1 MARKNGSWL
10 APIGHMPD
18 PGDIIGY
25 RRNGDPIRSVG
36 GGAVNDVTSWIPEE
50 FSGDV
55 VQKVLQKS
63 AIEAYARPWPMAN
76 SLRHVPRSAGMDV
89 AGVAAGGTYG
99 EDSSLNDEV
108 LLTARKMGQA
118 LRLNDEDMKDSTL
131 VDVIATKK
139 MDWAT
144 SFAKFYD
151 QAALGCTAAEN
162 GTTVLFT
169 SVYKSLRTTQA
180 TLSYTADDN
189 YVVSASGTAVT
200 YDNLSDV
207 LGLVEVGDYWDDG
220 EALVIAHPSY
230 KSKLRK
236 IKAPQYSGDTGGEP
250 IFVEGQGGDSG
261 TPSTLFGHQVRWSLG
276 AKTHATNTSTP
287 TGNPLL
293 IVCNRQFLY
302 RGVRSGPESAVAGA
316 DSGPAF
322 LTDQA
327 LLKMRA
333 RRGFAVAH
341 PKAFAVLEDA

>member
-1 MARKNGSWL
+1 MARKNGWL

-25 RRNGDPIRSVG
+25 RKNGLPIRSVG
-36 GGAVNDVTSWIPEE
+36 GGAVNDVTTWTPEE

-76 SLRHVPRSAGMDV
+76 TLRHVPRSAGMDV
-89 AGVAAGGTYG
+89 AGVAAGGTYA
-99 EDSSLNDEV
+99 EDTSTNDEV

-118 LRLNDEDMKDSTL
+118 LRLNDEDMKDNTL
-131 VDVIATKK
+131 VDIIATKK

-151 QAALGCTAAEN
+151 QACLGCTAAEN

-169 SVYKSLRTTQA
+169 SVYKSLRTTQSG
-180 TLSYTADDN
+180 LGYTADDN
-189 YVVSASGTAVT
+189 YVVSASGSAVS
-200 YDNLSDV
+200 YDNLSTV
-207 LGLVEVGDYWDDG
+207 LSLAEVGDYWDDG
-220 EALVIAHPSY
+220 EALVIAHPSF
-230 KSKLRK
+230 
-236 IKAPQYSGDTGGEP
+236 KAKVRNIRIPQYSGDTGGLP
-250 IFVEGQGGDSG
+250 VFVQGQGGDSG
-261 TPSTLFGHQVRWSLG
+261 TPDTLFGHPIRWSLG

-293 IVCNRQFLY
+293 IVGNRQMLF

>member
-1 MARKNGSWL
+1 MARTNGWL

-25 RRNGDPIRSVG
+25 RKNGLPIRSVG
-36 GGAVNDVTSWIPEE
+36 GGAVNDVSGWTPEE
-50 FSGDV
+50 FTSDV
-55 VQKVLQKS
+55 VQRVQQRC
-63 AIEAYARPWPMAN
+63 AIEAFARPWPMAN
-76 SLRHVPRSAGMDV
+76 NLRHVPRSAGMDV
-89 AGVAAGGTYG
+89 AGVGPGGTYA
-99 EDSSLNDEV
+99 EDANVNDQV

-118 LRLNDEDMKDSTL
+118 LRLNDEDLKDNTL
-131 VDVIATKK
+131 VDIINTKK

-151 QAALGCTAAEN
+151 HAALGCTGVEN
-162 GTTVLFT
+162 GTTILYT

-180 TLSYTADDN
+180 TLGYVADDN
-189 YVVSASGTAVT
+189 YVVSASAVAVT
-200 YDNLSDV
+200 YDDLSNV
-207 LGLVEVGDYWDDG
+207 LGKAETSDYWDEGD
-220 EALVIAHPSY
+220 ALVIAHPSY
-230 KSKLRK
+230 KSKLRA
-236 IKAPQYSGDTGGEP
+236 IKAPQYSGDPGGQP

-261 TPSTLFGHQVRWSLG
+261 TPSTLFGHPIAWSLG

-293 IVCNRQFLY
+293 IVGNRQYLY

-333 RRGFAVAH
+333 RRGFVVAH
-341 PKAFAVLEDA
+341 PKAFAILEDA